1 MNDDNP
7 YAAPQADLEFTQ
19 VVKTPQQLADRST
32 RLASAILDGII
43 GWVIAVPVFYL
54 LGLWSYV
61 SKGQNPPVGL
71 LIASVVI
78 GFAGFLLIHGY
89 LLKTKGQTVGKYLTG
104 IRITDLD
111 GNLPDFG
118 KLVLLRYLPVQLV
131 TLVPLVGA
139 YVPLLDVL
147 FIFRG
152 DRRCLHD
159 LIAGTRVFVVS
170 PEH

>member
-1 MNDDNP
+1 M
-7 YAAPQADLEFTQ
+7 
-19 VVKTPQQLADRST
+19 
-32 RLASAILDGII
+32 
-43 GWVIAVPVFYL
+43 PVFYL

-118 KLVLLRYLPVQLV
+118 KLVLLRLPPGP
-131 TLVPLVGA
+131 T
-139 YVPLLDVL
+139 
-147 FIFRG
+147 G
-152 DRRCLHD
+152 DTGPARRSLCPF
-159 LIAGTRVFVVS
+159 A
-170 PEH
+170 